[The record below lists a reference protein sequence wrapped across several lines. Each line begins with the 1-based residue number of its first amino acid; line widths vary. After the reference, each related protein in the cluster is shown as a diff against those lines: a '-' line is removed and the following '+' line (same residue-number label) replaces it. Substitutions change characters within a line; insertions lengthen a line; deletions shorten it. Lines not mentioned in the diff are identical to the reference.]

1 MMADPAAIKYYD
13 QADRHVPGRRSPR
26 NWAGTIVLP
35 ALDDASYVTSATLLA
50 DGGFIVNA
58 EL

>member
-1 MMADPAAIKYYD
+1 
-13 QADRHVPGRRSPR
+13 VRRFE
-26 NWAGTIVLP
+26 GKV
-35 ALDDASYVTSATLLA
+35 ALDDASYVTCATVLA